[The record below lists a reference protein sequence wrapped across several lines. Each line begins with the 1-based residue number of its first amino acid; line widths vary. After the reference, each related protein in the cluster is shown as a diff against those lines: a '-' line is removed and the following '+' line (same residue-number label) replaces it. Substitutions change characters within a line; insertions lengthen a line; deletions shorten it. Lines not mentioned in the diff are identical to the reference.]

1 MITPS
6 VGYSILL
13 VFGVLFTTITAVIHR
28 IDTKRHGNEM
38 TAERFNTAGRSVGVG
53 LASSSIV
60 AAWTWAAT
68 IMMSSSTGY
77 QYGISG
83 PFWYAAGATIQIL
96 LFAIL
101 AIHLKRKAPNAHT
114 FLEFIAQRFDK
125 RNHRLMLVFAL
136 MTNIIVTS
144 MIILGGAITLN
155 QLTGMNLYIAA
166 FLIPLSF
173 TIYTMIGGLKASFIA
188 DYLHTVILFI
198 VLAILGFAVYYK
210 FGITNIY
217 EGLRHLPESRQM
229 LTMASIPGLMFG
241 IINVVGNFGTV
252 FVDQAYWQRAI
263 ASTDKAVSKAYIYGG
278 IAWFSIPFAVATIL
292 GVSAAGLGISVP
304 SPDSVAPIMAS
315 HALGATGSILF
326 LAMLFMAVTSAG
338 SAELTAVT
346 NILVTDVYR
355 HYVNSN
361 ADSKNLLDVSRW
373 ITLSFGLVMGVFSI
387 FLFYLGVSLGFVY
400 MAMGIFVSSAVIP
413 IALGLTWKRTTN
425 EGAFYGTLL
434 GMIGGLVVWAASAYV
449 SSGHVSIES
458 LGQLYPMLFG
468 NVTVFFISGII
479 SIGHSLLSSKVFN
492 FQSLQGKFK
501 SFDDVA

>member
-1 MITPS
+1 MS
-6 VGYSILL
+6 
-13 VFGVLFTTITAVIHR
+13 
-28 IDTKRHGNEM
+28 
-38 TAERFNTAGRSVGVG
+38 
-53 LASSSIV
+53 
-60 AAWTWAAT
+60 WWAAT

-83 PFWYAAGATIQIL
+83 PYWYAAGATIQIL
-96 LFAIL
+96 LFAII
-101 AIHLKRKAPNAHT
+101 AIHLKQKAPQAHT

-125 RNHRLMLVFAL
+125 KNHRLMLGFAL

-155 QLTGMNLYIAA
+155 QLTGMNLYLAA

-198 VLAILGFAVYYK
+198 VLAVLGVAIYTK
-210 FGITNIY
+210 FGITPIY
-217 EGLRHLPESRQM
+217 EGLRHLPESKQM

-241 IINVVGNFGTV
+241 VINIVGNFGTV

-263 ASTDKAVSKAYIYGG
+263 ASTDRAASKAFIYGG
-278 IAWFSIPFAVATIL
+278 LAWFSIPFAVATIL
-292 GVSAAGLGISVP
+292 GVSAAGLGIAVP
-304 SPDSVAPIMAS
+304 TPDSVAPIMAS
-315 HALGATGSILF
+315 QALGTVGSVLF
-326 LAMLFMAVTSAG
+326 LIMLFMAVTSAG

-355 HYVNSN
+355 HSINPD
-361 ADSKNLLDVSRW
+361 ADSKTLLRVSRW
-373 ITLSFGLVMGVFSI
+373 ITLGFGIAMGIFSI
-387 FLFYLGVSLGFVY
+387 SLFYLGISLGFVY

-413 IALGLTWKRTTN
+413 VALGLMWKRTTN

-434 GMIGGLVVWAASAYV
+434 GMIGGIVIWLFSAYQLT
-449 SSGHVSIES
+449 GHINVDS

-468 NVTVFFISGII
+468 NLAVFIVSGII
-479 SIGHSLLSSKVFN
+479 TIGHSLTSSTE
-492 FQSLQGKFK
+492 FQFESLKGKFK
-501 SFDDVA
+501 SFDEVAEREETA